1 MRWALVIGLGLLTVL
16 ALVVHAQTVVS
27 PPTSGYYCYW
37 RVDLNSSGYVVVVD
51 GSQGTYN
58 LAVLTQQEYET
69 WSGGRPT
76 PAVYYSTVSYGAV
89 LAIPVGAGDYVAV
102 VYPLSSPTCPSIGI
116 GGKEYLP
123 IGIASY
129 PLTPITTSELMGFF
143 NITAI
148 NAYNPSGES
157 QFGVLNT
164 GASLQFNAVLVVELA
179 NGQVQYYWMQDLL
192 QFITNE
198 MQVRAVD
205 SITNL
210 TSTPS
215 ILLNQTIRGNGN
227 VYISSRQNY
236 YYFYGTSFSSYS
248 PPFAGYL
255 IMKAYA
261 SGGVAHVDFGYVII
275 QNGFHHPPSVVW
287 FDNVTI
293 MPYGYV
299 SNAYFV
305 VSTNLVGTSAAYYVE
320 DAELVLVGYGNYEW
334 TQFSGLSAS
343 LAMVYWNGSA
353 WVPLPRLFDFGIDT
367 AEGAVPNIS
376 VSVSSNGFA
385 TVSLGSFSPGLV
397 AGEVPTP
404 ALPMTCVSYSNPVAG
419 QYFSG
424 YITQP
429 MTINFPGTVYVGSGE
444 RYVFQ
449 GYFVNNEFLTNSSI
463 TITPSETWFAQYEIE
478 PVYQLQYLVSIVS
491 PLPIYINGEEAV
503 NYTNWLPPGSQ
514 VSIVARAYV
523 FPNGTMFIPG
533 VGNETLT
540 VNAPTTLAINWSPR
554 YLVTVTST
562 MPIYVNGQLVSNYTA
577 WLSPGTTLT
586 IQAPTYSAYGGLVLY
601 QPNTTS
607 ATLTISKPTKLTIT
621 YTPNYTRLIILTI
634 IIAVVVIIALVIVM
648 RRRKQQAR

>member
-1 MRWALVIGLGLLTVL
+1 MRWMLLIGLGLLVVL
-16 ALVVHAQTVVS
+16 ALVVRAQAVVS
-27 PPTSGYYCYW
+27 PPTSGYYCTYSLN
-37 RVDLNSSGYVVVVD
+37 LNSSGYVVVVD

-69 WSGGRPT
+69 WRGGRPT

-129 PLTPITTSELMGFF
+129 PLTPISTSELMGFF
-143 NITAI
+143 NITAMS
-148 NAYNPSGES
+148 AYNPSGES
-157 QFGVLNT
+157 QFGVPNS

-179 NGQVQYYWMQDLL
+179 NGQKQYYWVQNFP

-198 MQVRAVD
+198 EEFMMTDNVW
-205 SITNL
+205 NL
-210 TSTPS
+210 TTSS
-215 ILLNQTIRGNGN
+215 SFLSNQTIVGNGI
-227 VYISSRQNY
+227 VYLSGEQY
-236 YYFYGTSFSSYS
+236 YYSYTTSFSTYS
-248 PPFAGYL
+248 LPFAGYL
-255 IMKAYA
+255 IMRAYA

-275 QNGFHHPPSVVW
+275 QNGSHHPPSVVW

-293 MPYGYV
+293 IPYGQV
-299 SNAYFV
+299 SNAYFE
-305 VSTNLVGTSAAYYVE
+305 VSTNLIETSTAYYGE

-334 TQFSGLSAS
+334 TQFSGLFAD

-367 AEGAVPNIS
+367 AEGSAPNIS

-404 ALPMTCVSYSNPVAG
+404 ALPMTCVSYSNPITN

-429 MTINFPGTVYVGSGE
+429 MTINFPSIVYVGGGE

-449 GYFVNNEFLTNSSI
+449 GCFVNNEFLINSSI
-463 TITPSETWFAQYEIE
+463 TITPSETWFTQYEVE
-478 PVYQLQYLVSIVS
+478 PVYQQQYLVSIVS
-491 PLPIYINGEEAV
+491 PLPIYVNGGETV
-503 NYTNWLPPGSQ
+503 NYTNWLSPGSQ

-523 FPNGTMFIPG
+523 LPNGTMFIPG
-533 VGNETLT
+533 VGNESIT
-540 VNAPTTLAINWSPR
+540 VNAPTTLVIAWSPR

-562 MPIYVNGQLVSNYTA
+562 MPIYINGQLVSNYTA

-586 IQAPTYSAYGGLVLY
+586 IRAPTYSAYGGLVLY

-621 YTPNYTRLIILTI
+621 YTLNYDRLYIAIGAAVTTI
-634 IIAVVVIIALVIVM
+634 VLVTVIPM
-648 RRRKQQAR
+648 SRRKQRRH

>member
-1 MRWALVIGLGLLTVL
+1 MRWVLVIGLGLLVVL
-16 ALVVHAQTVVS
+16 ALVAHAQAVVS
-27 PPTSGYYCYW
+27 PPTSGYYCSWYL
-37 RVDLNSSGYVVVVD
+37 DFNSSGYVVVVD
-51 GSQGTYN
+51 SSQGTYN

-69 WSGGRPT
+69 WSGGHPT

-89 LAIPVGAGDYVAV
+89 LTIPVGAGDYVAV
-102 VYPLSSPTCPSIGI
+102 VYPLSSPTCPSITVV
-116 GGKEYLP
+116 GKEYLP

-157 QFGVLNT
+157 QFGVPNS
-164 GASLQFNAVLVVELA
+164 GASLQFNAVLVVELT
-179 NGQVQYYWMQDLL
+179 NRQKQYYWVQNAL

-198 MQVRAVD
+198 EEFRAIDNVWNYTAL
-205 SITNL
+205 SSVL
-210 TSTPS
+210 S
-215 ILLNQTIRGNGN
+215 NQTITGNGA
-227 VYISSRQNY
+227 VYLSAELYNY
-236 YYFYGTSFSSYS
+236 VYTSPFTQYS
-248 PPFAGYL
+248 LPFVGYL
-255 IMKAYA
+255 ITKAYV
-261 SGGVAHVDFGYVII
+261 SNGRVFVDFGYVII
-275 QNGFHHPPSVVW
+275 QNGSHHPPSVVW
-287 FDNVTI
+287 YDNVTI
-293 MPYGYV
+293 IPSAPAV
-299 SNAYFV
+299 NAYFE
-305 VSTNLVGTSAAYYVE
+305 VSTELAPSYLPM
-320 DAELVLVGYGNYEW
+320 DAELVFTGYANFEW
-334 TQFSGLSAS
+334 TQFSGLFAD

-353 WVPLPRLFDFGIDT
+353 WAPLPRLFDFGIDT

-376 VSVSSNGFA
+376 VSVGGNGFA

-404 ALPMTCVSYSNPVAG
+404 ALPMTSVSYSNPVAN

-491 PLPIYINGEEAV
+491 PLPVYINGGETV
-503 NYTNWLPPGSQ
+503 NYTNWLSPGSQ
-514 VSIVARAYV
+514 LSIVVLDYV

-540 VNAPTTLAINWSPR
+540 VNAPTTLAITWSQR
-554 YLVTVTST
+554 YLVTITST
-562 MPIYVNGQLVSNYTA
+562 MPIYVNGRLVSNYTV
-577 WLSPGTTLT
+577 WLSSGTTLT

-601 QPNTTS
+601 QPNITS

-621 YTPNYTRLIILTI
+621 YTPNYDRLYIAIGAAVTTI
-634 IIAVVVIIALVIVM
+634 VLITVIPM
-648 RRRKQQAR
+648 SRRKQQRH

>member
-1 MRWALVIGLGLLTVL
+1 MRWALVIGLGVIMAL
-16 ALVVHAQTVVS
+16 ALVTHAQVVVS
-27 PPTSGYYCYW
+27 PPTSGYYCTYSLN
-37 RVDLNSSGYVVVVD
+37 LNSSGYLVVVD

-69 WSGGRPT
+69 WSGGHPT
-76 PAVYYSTVSYGAV
+76 PVVYYSEVSYGAV

-102 VYPLSSPTCPSIGI
+102 VYPLGSPTCPSIGI

-129 PLTPITTSELMGFF
+129 PLVPITTSELMGFF
-143 NITAI
+143 NITAMS
-148 NAYNPSGES
+148 AYNPSGEL
-157 QFGVLNT
+157 QYGVPNS
-164 GASLQFNAVLVVELA
+164 GASLQFNAVLVVELT
-179 NGQVQYYWMQDLL
+179 NGQKQYYWVQNFP

-198 MQVRAVD
+198 EEFMMTDNVW
-205 SITNL
+205 NL
-210 TSTPS
+210 TTSS
-215 ILLNQTIRGNGN
+215 GFLSNQTIVGNGA
-227 VYISSRQNY
+227 VYLSGEQY
-236 YYFYGTSFSSYS
+236 YYAYTTPFSSYS

-255 IMKAYA
+255 IMSAYA

-275 QNGFHHPPSVVW
+275 QSGFHHPPSVVW

-293 MPYGYV
+293 IPYGYV
-299 SNAYFV
+299 SNAYFE
-305 VSTNLVGTSAAYYVE
+305 VSTNLIETSTAYYGE
-320 DAELVLVGYGNYEW
+320 DAELVFVGYADGEW

-353 WVPLPRLFDFGIDT
+353 WAPLPRLFDFGIDT

-404 ALPMTCVSYSNPVAG
+404 ALPMTCVSYSNPVAN

-463 TITPSETWFAQYEIE
+463 TITPSKTWFAEYEVE
-478 PVYQLQYLVSIVS
+478 PVYQQQYLVSIVS
-491 PLPIYINGEEAV
+491 PLPIYINGGETV
-503 NYTNWLPPGSQ
+503 NYTNWLSPGSQ
-514 VSIVARAYV
+514 VSIVVLDYV

-533 VGNETLT
+533 VGNESII
-540 VNAPTTLAINWSPR
+540 VNAPTTLVIAWSPR
-554 YLVTVTST
+554 YLVTITSAR
-562 MPIYVNGQLVSNYTA
+562 PIYVNGQLVSNYTA

-586 IQAPTYSAYGGLVLY
+586 IQAPTYSQYGGLVLY

-621 YTPNYTRLIILTI
+621 YTPNYTRLYIAIIVVVA
-634 IIAVVVIIALVIVM
+634 IIAVVLIVLT
-648 RRRKQQAR
+648 RIRKRKH

>member
-1 MRWALVIGLGLLTVL
+1 MRWALVTGLGLLVVL
-16 ALVVHAQTVVS
+16 ALVVHAQVVVS
-27 PPTSGYYCYW
+27 PPTSGYYCSW
-37 RVDLNSSGYVVVVD
+37 QLGLNSSGYLVVVD

-69 WSGGRPT
+69 WSGGHPT
-76 PAVYYSTVSYGAV
+76 PAVYYSEVSYGAV

-129 PLTPITTSELMGFF
+129 PLAPVTTSELMGFF

-148 NAYNPSGES
+148 SAYNPNGES
-157 QFGVLNT
+157 QFGVPNS

-179 NGQVQYYWMQDLL
+179 NGQKQYYWVQDLL

-198 MQVRAVD
+198 MQARAVD

-210 TSTPS
+210 TSAPS
-215 ILLNQTIRGNGN
+215 ILLNQTIRGNGG
-227 VYISSRQNY
+227 VYISGQNY
-236 YYFYGTSFSSYS
+236 YYFYDTSFSSYS

-255 IMKAYA
+255 VMKVYV
-261 SGGVAHVDFGYVII
+261 SNGVAHVDFGYVII
-275 QNGFHHPPSVVW
+275 QSGTHHPPSVVW
-287 FDNVTI
+287 FDDVTI
-293 MPYGYV
+293 MPYGQV
-299 SNAYFV
+299 SNAYFE
-305 VSTNLVGTSAAYYVE
+305 VSTNLIETSTAYYGE
-320 DAELVLVGYGNYEW
+320 DAELVFAGYASGEW
-334 TQFSGLSAS
+334 AQFSGLSAD

-353 WVPLPRLFDFGIDT
+353 WAPLPRLFDFGVDT
-367 AEGAVPNIS
+367 AEGSAPNIS

-404 ALPMTCVSYSNPVAG
+404 ALPMTCVSYSNPVAN

-463 TITPSETWFAQYEIE
+463 TITPSETWFAQYDIK

-491 PLPIYINGEEAV
+491 PLPIYVNGEEAV
-503 NYTNWLPPGSQ
+503 NYTAWLSPGSQ
-514 VSIVARAYV
+514 VSIVALDYV
-523 FPNGTMFIPG
+523 LPNGTMFIPG

-540 VNAPTTLAINWSPR
+540 VNATTTLVIAWSPR

-577 WLSPGTTLT
+577 WVSPGTTLT
-586 IQAPTYSAYGGLVLY
+586 IRAPTYSAYGGLVLY

-607 ATLTISKPTKLTIT
+607 VTLTISKPTKLTIT
-621 YTPNYTRLIILTI
+621 YTPNYDRLYIAIGAAVTTI
-634 IIAVVVIIALVIVM
+634 VLVTVIPM
-648 RRRKQQAR
+648 SRRKQRRH